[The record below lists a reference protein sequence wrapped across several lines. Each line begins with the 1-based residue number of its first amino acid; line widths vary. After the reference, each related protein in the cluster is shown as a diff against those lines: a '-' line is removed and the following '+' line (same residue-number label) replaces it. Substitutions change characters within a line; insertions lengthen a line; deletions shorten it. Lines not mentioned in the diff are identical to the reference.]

1 MEDFELENQEVK
13 EETAFPGEQV
23 EAPVQAC
30 ADEPISDDNM
40 TDAEP
45 KVVEEAPQLSFVLNP
60 EEEPAPPAPV
70 KKRPKWGRIAL
81 VSVLALILVLQVVCI
96 AMFTR
101 GTAGIAGT
109 TINNKGELIVY
120 YTNGTSQNLGV
131 VVGKSGTNGTTTIV
145 DGSADNTLAINQ
157 ALRSSVSIICTFAQE
172 SRFGAVSNF
181 YSAGSGVIYQ
191 LDMENGD
198 AFIITN
204 YHVVY
209 DENSRAANGIAEKID
224 VYLYGGEFQGLQMEA
239 TYVGG
244 SMYYD
249 LAVLRIEKNEIL
261 KHSEALAVQV
271 ANSDDVQVGTAA
283 IAIGNA
289 EGEGISV
296 TSGVVSVDS
305 EYLTMTGVDGMTSV
319 DYRVMRIDTAVNS
332 GNSGGGLFDRNGQLI
347 GIVNAKIMD
356 ATVENIGYAL
366 PSSVVTAVVDNII
379 DYCYESD
386 NENVMRPIM
395 GITVTTTHSK
405 AVYEEETGL
414 LRVVETV
421 VVYTV
426 DPNLLGK
433 VFQVGDQLIS
443 ISINGESKT
452 ITRQYQLIDT
462 MVTARPGDEVQ
473 FTVVRDGQERV
484 LTVIVTEDCLTA
496 Y

>member
-1 MEDFELENQEVK
+1 MEDFELENQEMK
-13 EETAFPGEQV
+13 EEVLHE
-23 EAPVQAC
+23 EEVQTPDQEC
-30 ADEPISDDNM
+30 AEEPIYEENV
-40 TDAEP
+40 TETEPEAE
-45 KVVEEAPQLSFVLNP
+45 EEVPHLNFVLTP
-60 EEEPAPPAPV
+60 EEEIAPPAPV

-81 VSVLALILVLQVVCI
+81 VSVLALILVLQVACI

-101 GTAGIAGT
+101 GSVGIAGS
-109 TINNKGELIVY
+109 TINSKGELIIY

-145 DGSADNTLAINQ
+145 DGSVDNTLAINQ

-172 SRFGAVSNF
+172 SRFGAISNY

-224 VYLYGGEFQGLQMEA
+224 VYLYGGEFSGLQMEA

-249 LAVLRIEKNEIL
+249 LAVLRIEKNELL
-261 KHSEALAVQV
+261 KHSEALAANV

-319 DYRVMRIDTAVNS
+319 QYRVMRIDTAVNQ
-332 GNSGGGLFDRNGQLI
+332 GNSGGGLFDRNGRLI
-347 GIVNAKIMD
+347 GIVNAKIID
-356 ATVENIGYAL
+356 ASVENIGYAL

-379 DYCYESD
+379 DYCYETE

-395 GITVTTTHSK
+395 GITVQNTHSK

-421 VVYTV
+421 VVQSV
-426 DPNLLGK
+426 DKNLLGK
-433 VFQVGDQLIS
+433 VFEVDDQLIA
-443 ISINGESKT
+443 ISINGNTKT
-452 ITRQYQLIDT
+452 ITRQFQLIDT
-462 MVTARPGDEVQ
+462 MVTARPGDVVE
-473 FTVVRDGQERV
+473 FTVLRDGVEQV
-484 LTVIVTEDCLTA
+484 LTITVTEDCLTA

>member
-1 MEDFELENQEVK
+1 MEDFEQELQTDQQELPIEAEPVVEMPEQ
-13 EETAFPGEQV
+13 EET
-23 EAPVQAC
+23 
-30 ADEPISDDNM
+30 EPQI
-40 TDAEP
+40 
-45 KVVEEAPQLSFVLNP
+45 SFVLTP
-60 EEEPAPPAPV
+60 EAEEEVSAQEPA
-70 KKRPKWGRIAL
+70 KKRPNWGRIAIAGVFAL
-81 VSVLALILVLQVVCI
+81 FLILQIACV
-96 AMFTR
+96 AMFAR
-101 GTAGIAGT
+101 GSVGISGT

-131 VVGKSGTNGTTTIV
+131 VVGKSGSNGTTTVV
-145 DGSADNTLAINQ
+145 DGSADYTVAIGQ
-157 ALRSSVSIICTFAQE
+157 ALRSSVSVVCTFTQQ
-172 SRFGAVSNF
+172 SRFGTISHY

-198 AFIITN
+198 AFVITN

-209 DENSRAANGIAEKID
+209 DENSRKENGIAEKIEL
-224 VYLYGGEFQGLQMEA
+224 YLYGGEFQGQQIEA

-249 LAVLRIEKNEIL
+249 LAVLRIENSEIL

-332 GNSGGGLFDRNGQLI
+332 GNSGGGLFDRNGRMI

-366 PSSVVTAVVDNII
+366 PSSVVTAVADNII
-379 DYCYESD
+379 DYCFGQD

-395 GITVTTTHSK
+395 GITVTTIHSK
-405 AVYEEETGL
+405 AVYDEETGL

-421 VVYTV
+421 VVHSVDTNKLGRVFEVDDQLLSITV
-426 DPNLLGK
+426 DGQTK
-433 VFQVGDQLIS
+433 V
-443 ISINGESKT
+443 

-462 MVTARPGDEVQ
+462 MVTTRPGDVVE
-473 FTVVRDGQERV
+473 FTVLRDGQEKV
-484 LTVIVTEDCLTA
+484 LQITVTEDCLTA

>member
-1 MEDFELENQEVK
+1 
-13 EETAFPGEQV
+13 
-23 EAPVQAC
+23 
-30 ADEPISDDNM
+30 
-40 TDAEP
+40 
-45 KVVEEAPQLSFVLNP
+45 
-60 EEEPAPPAPV
+60 
-70 KKRPKWGRIAL
+70 
-81 VSVLALILVLQVVCI
+81 
-96 AMFTR
+96 
-101 GTAGIAGT
+101 
-109 TINNKGELIVY
+109 
-120 YTNGTSQNLGV
+120 
-131 VVGKSGTNGTTTIV
+131 
-145 DGSADNTLAINQ
+145 
-157 ALRSSVSIICTFAQE
+157 
-172 SRFGAVSNF
+172 
-181 YSAGSGVIYQ
+181 
-191 LDMENGD
+191 MENGD

-473 FTVVRDGQERV
+473 FTVVRDGQEQV